1 MSSLYSHWFF
11 GGVVFLK
18 PTFFVNFFL
27 SVHSISQ
34 VRHTP
39 TSRAALQS
47 QTLVRR
53 RDFPV
58 PTLLGSVGEVEQ
70 VHPNAV
76 YEHMTGY
83 HVFNSHWAW
92 HQCGCWCCKTGWFKQ
107 MLRIL
112 SDKPPAPAEML
123 KPVLCS
129 SLWSCKNGRLEDSDG
144 FHQFESL
151 RISTGMY
158 SALLPSE
165 QCSSEIWWQIV
176 GMQPTC
182 RVFVWCYSV

>member
-11 GGVVFLK
+11 GRVVFLK

-83 HVFNSHWAW
+83 HVFNSHWADISVVVDAA
-92 HQCGCWCCKTGWFKQ
+92 KQ
-107 MLRIL
+107 
-112 SDKPPAPAEML
+112 
-123 KPVLCS
+123 
-129 SLWSCKNGRLEDSDG
+129 DG
-144 FHQFESL
+144 LNRCFES
-151 RISTGMY
+151 
-158 SALLPSE
+158 SATNHLLQQRCLNQFCVPVCEAAKMADWKTLMAFINLNLSE
-165 QCSSEIWWQIV
+165 SQQVCTQHCCPVSNVQVKS
-176 GMQPTC
+176 GGKL
-182 RVFVWCYSV
+182 